1 VLMNLHWYDQLEE
14 PIDVDCGDRKA
25 PQCPRCGYDLR
36 GSSTRRCTE
45 CGYQATRLELQEAS
59 KAKTRQMFEVEDV
72 RLKLQAGWWFGGVG
86 AVGIAL
92 SRWIGLGGLGMIIG
106 VICGVGLLGCG
117 LQVFRVKRLPAEAQA
132 LVSSE
137 SDFMKG
143 AILSVLGLAMIV
155 LSVLI

>member
-1 VLMNLHWYDQLEE
+1 MNLHWYDQSQE
-14 PIDVDCGDRKA
+14 PIDVDCGDQKA
-25 PQCPRCGYDLR
+25 PRCPRCGYDLR
-36 GSSTRRCTE
+36 GSSTLRCAE
-45 CGYQATRLELQEAS
+45 CGYRATKLELREA
-59 KAKTRQMFEVEDV
+59 AEATTRQMFEVEDV
-72 RLKLQAGWWFGGVG
+72 RFKLRAGWWFGGFG

-106 VICGVGLLGCG
+106 MICGVGLLGCG
-117 LQVFRVKRLPAEAQA
+117 LQVFRVKRLPTETQA

-137 SDFMKG
+137 SDYIKG

>member
-1 VLMNLHWYDQLEE
+1 MEE

-25 PQCPRCGYDLR
+25 PRCPNCGYDLR
-36 GSSTRRCTE
+36 GSSTRRCPE
-45 CGYQATRLELQEAS
+45 CGYRATKLELREA
-59 KAKTRQMFEVEDV
+59 AEATTRQMFEVEDLH
-72 RLKLQAGWWFGGVG
+72 LKLRAGWWFGGVG

-106 VICGVGLLGCG
+106 VICGVGMLGCG
-117 LQVFRVKRLPAEAQA
+117 LQVFRVKRLPAETQA

-137 SDFMKG
+137 SDYIKG